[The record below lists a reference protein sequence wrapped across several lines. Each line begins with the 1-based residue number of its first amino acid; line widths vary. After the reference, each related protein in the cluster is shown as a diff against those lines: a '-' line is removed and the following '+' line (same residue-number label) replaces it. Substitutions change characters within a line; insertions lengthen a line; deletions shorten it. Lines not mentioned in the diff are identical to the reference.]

1 MLKCVF
7 RSIPVVGVTL
17 FSLAAGTAQAQWRPF
32 NNCNSCAPP
41 PVIQSCCP
49 QPVVQCPIPV
59 TQTTYRQVPVTEYRP
74 VNQTV
79 MRPVTETKYVD
90 QQVTAYRQVFD
101 KKTVDVPYTTYQ
113 NVTECRQ
120 VQKDMG
126 RWVTQRQCIPR
137 TSPCNYDN
145 RPTLMGWMNRTGYS
159 MRMAFTPQYRTTRHY
174 VPNVVTQ
181 NVPVTRQVAVH
192 QTRKVTY
199 NVARMVPYTTTRK
212 VAVNSTRYVKT
223 TVTAMKPVTV
233 MRSIPTT
240 RTAYVYP
247 SNGGFSG
254 TATALLPTPEPYTSA
269 GAPETI
275 RQRSA
280 SNNKK
285 FDDTFDANGKGEKYE
300 RDPASDP
307 RRSSI
312 EDDSQ
317 FRRSSYEVPQES
329 TAPNFPPTRRAGYNP
344 ESTSSNL
351 PSIVRASGWTRRV
364 PRTNQ
369 TTPATANAGISVAQR
384 TP

>member
-1 MLKCVF
+1 MLKRVI

-17 FSLAAGTAQAQWRPF
+17 FSMAAGSAQAQWLPF

-41 PVIQSCCP
+41 PVVQNCCP

-74 VNQTV
+74 VQQTV
-79 MRPVTETKYVD
+79 MKPVVETKYVD
-90 QQVTAYRQVFD
+90 QQVTAYRQVLEPR
-101 KKTVDVPYTTYQ
+101 TVDVPYTSYQ
-113 NVTECRQ
+113 NVTECQQ

-126 RWVTQRQCIPR
+126 RWVTQRQCIPKVA
-137 TSPCNYDN
+137 PCEYDN
-145 RPTLMGWMNRTGYS
+145 RPNLMGWMNRTGYS

-181 NVPVTRQVAVH
+181 NVPVTRQVAVQ

-247 SNGGFSG
+247 SSDGFGG
-254 TATALLPTPEPYTSA
+254 TTTALLPSADPYMSA
-269 GAPETI
+269 GAPQTI
-275 RQRSA
+275 HQRSA
-280 SNNKK
+280 ENKK
-285 FDDTFDANGKGEKYE
+285 KYDDSFKANGDKYE

-307 RRSSI
+307 RRSSL
-312 EDDSQ
+312 DNDSSL
-317 FRRSSYEVPQES
+317 RRSSYQVPQES
-329 TAPNFPPTRRAGYNP
+329 TAPAFPPTRRAGYEP
-344 ESTSSNL
+344 DTSDRPL

-364 PRTNQ
+364 ARPEQ
-369 TTPATANAGISVAQR
+369 TAPVASGSDISVAQR

>member
-1 MLKCVF
+1 MLKRVMY
-7 RSIPVVGVTL
+7 SIPVVGVTVL
-17 FSLAAGTAQAQWRPF
+17 SLAAGTAQAQWRPF

-41 PVIQSCCP
+41 PVIQNCCP

-90 QQVTAYRQVFD
+90 QQVTEYRQVLE
-101 KKTVDVPYTTYQ
+101 KKTASVPYTTYQ

-126 RWVTQRQCIPR
+126 RWVSQRQCIPR
-137 TSPCNYDN
+137 VSPCNYDN
-145 RPTLMGWMNRTGYS
+145 RPNFMGWMNRTGYS

-181 NVPVTRQVAVH
+181 NIPVTRQVAVN
-192 QTRKVTY
+192 QTRQVTY

-233 MRSIPTT
+233 MRTIPTT

-247 SNGGFSG
+247 SNGGISG
-254 TATALLPTPEPYTSA
+254 TATALLPTPEPNISA

-275 RQRSA
+275 RKRSA
-280 SNNKK
+280 LGTKK
-285 FDDTFDANGKGEKYE
+285 DDSFKYN

-312 EDDSQ
+312 DDDPAL
-317 FRRSSYEVPQES
+317 RRSSYQES
-329 TAPNFPPTRRAGYNP
+329 TAPALPPTRRASYEP
-344 ESTSSNL
+344 DSPVKPL
-351 PSIVRASGWTRRV
+351 PSIVRVSGWTRRI
-364 PRTNQ
+364 PRSEQSAPVSPNTN
-369 TTPATANAGISVAQR
+369 ISVAQN

>member
-1 MLKCVF
+1 MLKRVI
-7 RSIPVVGVTL
+7 RSIPVVGITV
-17 FSLAAGTAQAQWRPF
+17 FSLAAGTAQAQWLPF

-41 PVIQSCCP
+41 PVIQNCCP

-74 VNQTV
+74 VQQTV
-79 MRPVTETKYVD
+79 MKPVVETKYVD
-90 QQVTAYRQVFD
+90 QQVTAYRQVLEPR
-101 KKTVDVPYTTYQ
+101 TVDVPCTTYQ

-137 TSPCNYDN
+137 VSPCAYDS
-145 RPTLMGWMNRTGYS
+145 RPNLMGWMNRTGYS

-181 NVPVTRQVAVH
+181 NVPVTRQVAVR

-247 SNGGFSG
+247 SNGGFNG
-254 TATALLPTPEPYTSA
+254 TATALLPTPEPYMSA
-269 GAPETI
+269 GAPEPI
-275 RQRSA
+275 HKRSA
-280 SNNKK
+280 SNKK
-285 FDDTFDANGKGEKYE
+285 KYDDSFDANGDKYE

-307 RRSSI
+307 RRSSLD
-312 EDDSQ
+312 DDSS
-317 FRRSSYEVPQES
+317 FRRSSYEAPQES
-329 TAPNFPPTRRAGYNP
+329 TAPAFPPTRRAGYEP
-344 ESTSSNL
+344 DTSDRPL

-364 PRTNQ
+364 PRSEK
-369 TTPATANAGISVAQR
+369 TAPVTSSSDITVAQR

>member
-1 MLKCVF
+1 MLKCVI
-7 RSIPVVGVTL
+7 RSIPVVGITL

-41 PVIQSCCP
+41 PVIQNCCP
-49 QPVVQCPIPV
+49 QPVVQCPVPV

-90 QQVTAYRQVFD
+90 QQVTEYRQVLEPR
-101 KKTVDVPYTTYQ
+101 TVSVPSTTYQ

-120 VQKDMG
+120 VQRDMG
-126 RWVTQRQCIPR
+126 RWVAQRHCVPR
-137 TSPCNYDN
+137 VAPCAYDS
-145 RPTLMGWMNRTGYS
+145 RPNLMGWMNRKSYS
-159 MRMAFTPQYRTTRHY
+159 MRMAFTPKYRTTRHY

-181 NVPVTRQVAVH
+181 NVPVTRQVAVN

-199 NVARMVPYTTTRK
+199 NVAKMVPYTTTRK

-233 MRSIPTT
+233 MRTIPTT

-247 SNGGFSG
+247 SNGGFGG

-269 GAPETI
+269 GAPQPI

-280 SNNKK
+280 LNQKK
-285 FDDTFDANGKGEKYE
+285 DDTFDANGDKYD

-307 RRSSI
+307 RRSSL
-312 EDDSQ
+312 DDDPAL
-317 FRRSSYEVPQES
+317 RRSSYQES
-329 TAPNFPPTRRAGYNP
+329 TESAFPPTRRAGYKP
-344 ESTSSNL
+344 KSSGNSL
-351 PSIVRASGWTRRV
+351 PSIVRVSGWTRRV
-364 PRTNQ
+364 PRSEQ
-369 TTPATANAGISVAQR
+369 SAPATSNSDFSVAQR

>member
-1 MLKCVF
+1 MLKCVI

-17 FSLAAGTAQAQWRPF
+17 FSMAAGTAQAQWMPF

-41 PVIQSCCP
+41 PVVQNCCP

-74 VNQTV
+74 VQQTV
-79 MRPVTETKYVD
+79 MKPVVETKYVD
-90 QQVTAYRQVFD
+90 QQVTAYRQVLEPR
-101 KKTVDVPYTTYQ
+101 TVDVPYTSYQ

-120 VQKDMG
+120 VQRDMG
-126 RWVTQRQCIPR
+126 RWVTQRQCIPKVA
-137 TSPCNYDN
+137 PCQYDN
-145 RPTLMGWMNRTGYS
+145 RPNLMGWLNRTGYS

-199 NVARMVPYTTTRK
+199 NVAKMVPYTTTRK

-247 SNGGFSG
+247 SSPGFDG
-254 TATALLPTPEPYTSA
+254 TATALLPTPEPYMSA
-269 GAPETI
+269 EAPETI

-280 SNNKK
+280 ENKK
-285 FDDTFDANGKGEKYE
+285 KYDDSFPQNGSKYE

-307 RRSSI
+307 RRSSL
-312 EDDSQ
+312 DSDSSI
-317 FRRSSYEVPQES
+317 RRSSYQVPQES
-329 TAPNFPPTRRAGYNP
+329 TAPALPPTRRAGYEP
-344 ESTSSNL
+344 DTSDRPL

-364 PRTNQ
+364 PRNEQ
-369 TTPATANAGISVAQR
+369 SAPATSGSDISVAQR

>member
-1 MLKCVF
+1 MLKCVI
-7 RSIPVVGVTL
+7 RSIPVVGITL
-17 FSLAAGTAQAQWRPF
+17 FSLAASTAQAQWLPF
-32 NNCNSCAPP
+32 RNCNSCAPP
-41 PVIQSCCP
+41 PVVQNCCP

-79 MRPVTETKYVD
+79 MRPISETKYVD
-90 QQVTAYRQVFD
+90 QQVTAYRQVLEP
-101 KKTVDVPYTTYQ
+101 KTVDVPCTTYQ
-113 NVTECRQ
+113 NVTECKQ

-126 RWVTQRQCIPR
+126 RWVSQRQCVPR
-137 TSPCNYDN
+137 VTPCEYDN
-145 RPTLMGWMNRTGYS
+145 RQNLLGWMSRKNYS

-247 SNGGFSG
+247 SNGGFGG
-254 TATALLPTPEPYTSA
+254 TATALLPTPEPYISA
-269 GAPETI
+269 GAPEPI
-275 RQRSA
+275 RKRSA
-280 SNNKK
+280 TNKSK
-285 FDDTFDANGKGEKYE
+285 YDDTFDANGNKYE

-307 RRSSI
+307 RRSSL
-312 EDDSQ
+312 ENDSS
-317 FRRSSYEVPQES
+317 FRRSSYEQPPQES
-329 TAPNFPPTRRAGYNP
+329 TAPAFPPTRRAGYKP
-344 ESTSSNL
+344 DSSGNSL
-351 PSIVRASGWTRRV
+351 PSIVRVSGWTRRV
-364 PRTNQ
+364 PRTEQ
-369 TTPATANAGISVAQR
+369 TAPVNISVAQR

>member
-1 MLKCVF
+1 MLKCVI
-7 RSIPVVGVTL
+7 RSIPVVGITL

-59 TQTTYRQVPVTEYRP
+59 TQTTYRQVPVTEYRA

-90 QQVTAYRQVFD
+90 QQVTAYRQVVD
-101 KKTVDVPYTTYQ
+101 QKTVEVPYTTYQ

-126 RWVTQRQCIPR
+126 RWVTQRHCVPR
-137 TSPCNYDN
+137 VTPCNYDN
-145 RPTLMGWMNRTGYS
+145 RSNLMGWMNRTNYS
-159 MRMAFTPQYRTTRHY
+159 MRMAFTPQYRTTRKY

-181 NVPVTRQVAVH
+181 NVPVTRQVAVNR
-192 QTRKVTY
+192 TRRVSY

-212 VAVNSTRYVKT
+212 VAVNTTRYVKT
-223 TVTAMKPVTV
+223 TVTAMKPFTV

-247 SNGGFSG
+247 SNGGFGG
-254 TATALLPTPEPYTSA
+254 TTTALLPTPEPYLSA
-269 GAPETI
+269 GAPEPI
-275 RQRSA
+275 HQRSA
-280 SNNKK
+280 TNKK
-285 FDDTFDANGKGEKYE
+285 KYDDSFDANGNKYE

-307 RRSSI
+307 RRSSLDENPAI
-312 EDDSQ
+312 
-317 FRRSSYEVPQES
+317 RRSSYEVPLQES
-329 TAPNFPPTRRAGYNP
+329 TAPAFPPTRRAQFKPG
-344 ESTSSNL
+344 SSSNKL
-351 PSIVRASGWTRRV
+351 PSIVLASGWTRRV
-364 PRTNQ
+364 PRRNE
-369 TTPATANAGISVAQR
+369 TTPTSSDNVISLAQR

>member
-1 MLKCVF
+1 MLKRVIC
-7 RSIPVVGVTL
+7 SIPVVGITV
-17 FSLAAGTAQAQWRPF
+17 FSLAAGTAQAQWLPF

-41 PVIQSCCP
+41 PVVQNCCP

-74 VNQTV
+74 VQQTV
-79 MRPVTETKYVD
+79 MKPVVETKYVD
-90 QQVTAYRQVFD
+90 QQVTAYRQVMEPR
-101 KKTVDVPYTTYQ
+101 TVDVPCTTYQ

-137 TSPCNYDN
+137 VAPCEYDN
-145 RPTLMGWMNRTGYS
+145 RPNFMGWMNRTGYS

-181 NVPVTRQVAVH
+181 NVPVTRQVAVQ

-254 TATALLPTPEPYTSA
+254 TATALLPTPEPYMSA
-269 GAPETI
+269 GAPEPI
-275 RQRSA
+275 HKRSA
-280 SNNKK
+280 SNKK
-285 FDDTFDANGKGEKYE
+285 KYDDSFDANGEQYK

-307 RRSSI
+307 RRSSLD
-312 EDDSQ
+312 DDSS
-317 FRRSSYEVPQES
+317 FRRSSYQVPQES
-329 TAPNFPPTRRAGYNP
+329 TAPAFPPTRRAGYEP
-344 ESTSSNL
+344 DTSERPL

-364 PRTNQ
+364 PRPED
-369 TTPATANAGISVAQR
+369 TPVSASSDITVAQR

>member
-1 MLKCVF
+1 MLKRVI
-7 RSIPVVGVTL
+7 RSIPVVGITL
-17 FSLAAGTAQAQWRPF
+17 FSLAAGTAQAQWLPF

-41 PVIQSCCP
+41 PVIQNCCP

-74 VNQTV
+74 VQQTV

-90 QQVTAYRQVFD
+90 QQVTEYRQVMEPR
-101 KKTVDVPYTTYQ
+101 TVDVPCTTYQ
-113 NVTECRQ
+113 NVTECKQ

-126 RWVTQRQCIPR
+126 RWVSQRECVPR
-137 TSPCNYDN
+137 VSPCEYDN
-145 RPTLMGWMNRTGYS
+145 RPNLLGWMNRNSYS

-181 NVPVTRQVAVH
+181 NIPVTRQVAVQ
-192 QTRKVTY
+192 QTRKVSY
-199 NVARMVPYTTTRK
+199 NVAKMVPYTTTRK

-247 SNGGFSG
+247 SNGGFNG
-254 TATALLPTPEPYTSA
+254 TTTALLPTPEPYISA
-269 GAPETI
+269 EAPQRV

-280 SNNKK
+280 TNKSK
-285 FDDTFDANGKGEKYE
+285 YDDTFDANGNKYE

-307 RRSSI
+307 RRSSL
-312 EDDSQ
+312 EDDSK
-317 FRRSSYEVPQES
+317 FRRSSYELPPQES
-329 TAPNFPPTRRAGYNP
+329 TAPAFPPTRRAGYKP
-344 ESTSSNL
+344 DSSSDSL
-351 PSIVRASGWTRRV
+351 PSIVRVSGWARRV
-364 PRTNQ
+364 PRPEDQ
-369 TTPATANAGISVAQR
+369 TAPVTSHSDVSVAQR

>member
-1 MLKCVF
+1 MLKCVI
-7 RSIPVVGVTL
+7 RSIPVVGITL

-49 QPVVQCPIPV
+49 QPVVRCPIPV

-90 QQVTAYRQVFD
+90 QQVTAYRQVLEP
-101 KKTVDVPYTTYQ
+101 KTVEVPYTSYR

-126 RWVTQRQCIPR
+126 RWVSQRKCIPR
-137 TSPCNYDN
+137 TTPCNYDN
-145 RPTLMGWMNRTGYS
+145 RPNMMGWMNRTGYS

-174 VPNVVTQ
+174 VPKVVTQ
-181 NVPVTRQVAVH
+181 NVPVTRQVAVN
-192 QTRKVTY
+192 QTRRVTY

-269 GAPETI
+269 GAPVPI
-275 RQRSA
+275 RRRSA
-280 SNNKK
+280 LNKK
-285 FDDTFDANGKGEKYE
+285 NHDDTFEENRTGEKYE

-307 RRSSI
+307 RRSSL
-312 EDDSQ
+312 EDDSS

-329 TAPNFPPTRRAGYNP
+329 TPAFAPTRRAGYKP
-344 ESTSSNL
+344 EASSSKL
-351 PSIVRASGWTRRV
+351 PSVVRASGWTRRV
-364 PRTNQ
+364 PRPNQ
-369 TTPATANAGISVAQR
+369 TAPVTSSNSISLAQR

>member
-1 MLKCVF
+1 MLKRVI

-17 FSLAAGTAQAQWRPF
+17 FSMAAGSAQAQWLPF

-41 PVIQSCCP
+41 PVVQNCCP

-74 VNQTV
+74 VKQTV
-79 MRPVTETKYVD
+79 MKPVVETKYVD
-90 QQVTAYRQVFD
+90 QQVTAYRQVMEPR
-101 KKTVDVPYTTYQ
+101 TVDVPYTTYQ

-126 RWVTQRQCIPR
+126 RWVTQRQCIPKVA
-137 TSPCNYDN
+137 PCEYDN
-145 RPTLMGWMNRTGYS
+145 RPNLMGWLNRTGYS
-159 MRMAFTPQYRTTRHY
+159 MRMAFTPQYRTSRHY

-181 NVPVTRQVAVH
+181 NVPVTRQVAVQ

-199 NVARMVPYTTTRK
+199 NVAKMVPYTTTRK

-247 SNGGFSG
+247 SSDGFGG
-254 TATALLPTPEPYTSA
+254 TATALLPSADPYTSA
-269 GAPETI
+269 EAPQTI
-275 RQRSA
+275 HQRSA
-280 SNNKK
+280 ENKK
-285 FDDTFDANGKGEKYE
+285 KYDDSFEANGDKYE

-307 RRSSI
+307 RRSSL
-312 EDDSQ
+312 DNDSSL
-317 FRRSSYEVPQES
+317 RRSSYQVPQES
-329 TAPNFPPTRRAGYNP
+329 TAPALPPTRRAGYEP
-344 ESTSSNL
+344 DTTDRPL

-364 PRTNQ
+364 ARPEQ
-369 TTPATANAGISVAQR
+369 TAPVASGSDISVAQR